1 MPFFLI
7 VIYIHYFIINTCMR
21 KFKGYSTVDKTWGN
35 FKLYDIE
42 LAKRDLLNEFYTR
55 KGERVMSPQFGSIV
69 WDLLFDPL
77 TDETIDT
84 IRADCLRI
92 VTKDPRLDLLNID
105 IVDNEHTIIVSIIL
119 RYVPTAT
126 ETELVAVF
134 NRNLTAE
141 REIG

>member
-1 MPFFLI
+1 
-7 VIYIHYFIINTCMR
+7 MR

-35 FKLYDIE
+35 FKLYDID
-42 LAKRDLLNEFYTR
+42 LAKRDLLNELYTR
-55 KGERVMSPQFGSIV
+55 KGERLMSPQFGSIV

-77 TDETIDT
+77 TDEIIDA

-92 VTKDPRLDLLNID
+92 VTKDPRLDLSNLD
-105 IVDNEHTIIVSIIL
+105 VVDNEHTIIVSIIL

>member
-1 MPFFLI
+1 
-7 VIYIHYFIINTCMR
+7 MR

-55 KGERVMSPQFGSIV
+55 QGERLMSPQFGSIV

-77 TDETIDT
+77 TDETIDA

>member
-1 MPFFLI
+1 
-7 VIYIHYFIINTCMR
+7 MR
-21 KFKGYSTVDKTWGN
+21 KFKGYSTVGKEYGN
-35 FKLYDIE
+35 FKIYDIE
-42 LAKRDLLNEFYTR
+42 LAKRDLLNELYTR
-55 KGERVMSPQFGSIV
+55 KGERLMSPQFGSIV

-77 TDETIDT
+77 TDEIIDA

-92 VTKDPRLDLLNID
+92 VTKDPRLDLLNLD
-105 IVDNEHTIIVSIIL
+105 VVDNEHTIIVSIIL

>member
-1 MPFFLI
+1 
-7 VIYIHYFIINTCMR
+7 MR

-55 KGERVMSPQFGSIV
+55 KGERLMSPQFGSIV

-77 TDETIDT
+77 TDEIVDA

-119 RYVPTAT
+119 KYVPTAT

>member
-1 MPFFLI
+1 
-7 VIYIHYFIINTCMR
+7 MR

-35 FKLYDIE
+35 FKLYDID
-42 LAKRDLLNEFYTR
+42 LAKRDLLNELYTR
-55 KGERVMSPQFGSIV
+55 KGERLMSPQFGSIV

-77 TDETIDT
+77 TDEIIDA

-92 VTKDPRLDLLNID
+92 VTKDPRLDLLNLD
-105 IVDNEHTIIVSIIL
+105 VVDNEHTIIVSIIL

>member
-1 MPFFLI
+1 
-7 VIYIHYFIINTCMR
+7 MR

-35 FKLYDIE
+35 FKLYDIN

-77 TDETIDT
+77 TDETIDV
-84 IRADCLRI
+84 IRTDCLRI
-92 VTKDPRLDLLNID
+92 VTKDPRLDLLDID
-105 IVDNEHTIIVSIIL
+105 IVDNEHTIIVTIIL

-141 REIG
+141 RELG

>member
-1 MPFFLI
+1 
-7 VIYIHYFIINTCMR
+7 MR

-35 FKLYDIE
+35 FKLYDID
-42 LAKRDLLNEFYTR
+42 LAKRDLLNELYTR
-55 KGERVMSPQFGSIV
+55 KGERLMSPQFGSIV

-77 TDETIDT
+77 TDEIIDA

-92 VTKDPRLDLLNID
+92 VTKDPRLDLLNLD
-105 IVDNEHTIIVSIIL
+105 VVDNEHTIIVSIIL

-134 NRNLTAE
+134 NKNLTAE

>member
-1 MPFFLI
+1 
-7 VIYIHYFIINTCMR
+7 MR
-21 KFKGYSTVDKTWGN
+21 KFKGYSTIDKTWGN

-55 KGERVMSPQFGSIV
+55 RGERLMSPQFGSIV

-77 TDETIDT
+77 TDEIVEA
-84 IRADCLRI
+84 IKADCLRI
-92 VTKDPRLDLLNID
+92 VTKDPRLDLLDID
-105 IVDNEHTIIVSIIL
+105 VVDTDHTIIVSIML

-141 REIG
+141 RENG

>member
-1 MPFFLI
+1 
-7 VIYIHYFIINTCMR
+7 MR
-21 KFKGYSTVDKTWGN
+21 KFKGYSTINKTWGN
-35 FKLYDIE
+35 FKLYDID

-55 KGERVMSPQFGSIV
+55 RGERLMSPQFGSIV

-77 TDETIDT
+77 TDEVVDA

-92 VTKDPRLDLLNID
+92 VTKDPRLDLLDID
-105 IVDNEHTIIVSIIL
+105 IADNEHTIIVTIIL
-119 RYVPTAT
+119 KYVPTAT

-141 REIG
+141 RTEG

>member
-1 MPFFLI
+1 
-7 VIYIHYFIINTCMR
+7 MR

-77 TDETIDT
+77 TDETIEA
-84 IRADCLRI
+84 IRADCIRI
-92 VTKDPRLDLLNID
+92 VTKDPRLDLMD
-105 IVDNEHTIIVSIIL
+105 INVDDNEHTIIVSITL
-119 RYVPTAT
+119 RYVPTASV
-126 ETELVAVF
+126 TELVATF
-134 NRNLTAE
+134 NRNLTSDRTE
-141 REIG
+141 G

>member
-1 MPFFLI
+1 
-7 VIYIHYFIINTCMR
+7 MR

-55 KGERVMSPQFGSIV
+55 KGERLMSPQFGSII

-77 TDETIDT
+77 TDDIIDE
-84 IRADCLRI
+84 INADCLRI
-92 VTKDPRLDLLNID
+92 VTKDPRLELMKID
-105 IVDNEHTIIVSIIL
+105 VVDNEHTIIVSLIL

-134 NRNLTAE
+134 NRNLTTE
-141 REIG
+141 RELG

>member
-1 MPFFLI
+1 
-7 VIYIHYFIINTCMR
+7 MR

-35 FKLYDIE
+35 FKLYDID

-77 TDETIDT
+77 TDETIDA

-92 VTKDPRLDLLNID
+92 VTKDPRLDLLDID
-105 IVDNEHTIIVSIIL
+105 IVDNEHTIIVTIIL

-141 REIG
+141 REVG

>member
-1 MPFFLI
+1 
-7 VIYIHYFIINTCMR
+7 MR

-35 FKLYDIE
+35 FKLYDVD
-42 LAKRDLLNEFYTR
+42 LAKRDLLNELYTR
-55 KGERVMSPQFGSIV
+55 KGERLMSPQFGSIV

-77 TDETIDT
+77 TDEIVDA

-92 VTKDPRLDLLNID
+92 VTKDPRLDLLD
-105 IVDNEHTIIVSIIL
+105 LDVVDNEHTIIVSIML